1 MQHHWANSIYCNLF
15 ANKNLDSSAKSV
27 CLPSP
32 DPPPPPPPHLLSHVL
47 KSAVG
52 QGDAKRAVQDEVLK
66 TLKTQSGF
74 GDQLLEQM
82 AHAHPTPGSAN
93 DDSAQR

>member
-1 MQHHWANSIYCNLF
+1 MQAQHAYTVQTPHSHPH
-15 ANKNLDSSAKSV
+15 
-27 CLPSP
+27 PSP
-32 DPPPPPPPHLLSHVL
+32 PSPPLLLPHLKAFSV
-47 KSAVG
+47 V
-52 QGDAKRAVQDEVLK
+52 QGDAKKAVQDEVVK
-66 TLKTQSGF
+66 TLKAQSGF